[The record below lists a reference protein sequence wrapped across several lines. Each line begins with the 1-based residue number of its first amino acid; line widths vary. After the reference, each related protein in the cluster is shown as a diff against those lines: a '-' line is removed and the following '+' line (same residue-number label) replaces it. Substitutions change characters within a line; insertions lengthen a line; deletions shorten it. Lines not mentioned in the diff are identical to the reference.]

1 MTFGYGEGHV
11 FRWSAGRKSILK
23 NEIKIFIPYELAN
36 NASNDWI
43 NISGFP
49 NRILKTIQNDA
60 LLDAYRTQFLY
71 SRAQFFLM
79 LKPGDIFY
87 ASS

>member
-1 MTFGYGEGHV
+1 VERYCVNFVDYD
-11 FRWSAGRKSILK
+11 FRVWRRSCFSLVGREKIYIE

-60 LLDAYRTQFLY
+60 LFRC
-71 SRAQFFLM
+71 
-79 LKPGDIFY
+79 I
-87 ASS
+87 